1 MGAVGKSVVE
11 YEDEKRPA
19 DDHSRTG
26 LNAAL
31 KEPVL
36 TLRVPTGSIAIV
48 ILGTRSRLLS
58 RLRGACAPNSFG
70 LSWFVNFIILKCI
83 YIL

>member
-48 ILGTRSRLLS
+48 ILGTRSRSLS
-58 RLRGACAPNSFG
+58 RLRGACAPRFDRDRAITVIDGSVSVG
-70 LSWFVNFIILKCI
+70 SP
-83 YIL
+83 